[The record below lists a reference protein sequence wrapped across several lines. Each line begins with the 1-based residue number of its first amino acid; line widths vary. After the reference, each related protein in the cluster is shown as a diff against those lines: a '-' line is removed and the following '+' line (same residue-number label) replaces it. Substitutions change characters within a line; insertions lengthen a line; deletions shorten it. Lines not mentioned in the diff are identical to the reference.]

1 MPTKEQ
7 IIEALK
13 VVYDPE
19 LGVNVVDLGLIYD
32 VDVIGSLV
40 RVEMTLTTQGCP
52 LHDSIAVGIE
62 RALQDMPGVE
72 AVQVDLVWN
81 PPWSLEKLTSEGRKA
96 LGYR

>member
-7 IIEALK
+7 VLEALK

-19 LGVNVVDLGLIYD
+19 LGVNVVDLGLIYEID
-32 VDVIGSLV
+32 IIGGLV

-62 RALQDMPGVE
+62 RALQDMSGVKD
-72 AVQVDLVWN
+72 VQVDLVWN
-81 PPWSLEKLTSEGRKA
+81 PPWSLERLTPDGRKA